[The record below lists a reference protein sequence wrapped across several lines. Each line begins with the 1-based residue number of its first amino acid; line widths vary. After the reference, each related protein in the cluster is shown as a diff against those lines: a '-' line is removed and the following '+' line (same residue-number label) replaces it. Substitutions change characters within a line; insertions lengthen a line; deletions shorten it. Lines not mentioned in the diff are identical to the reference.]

1 MRFKDYH
8 YSFWIPTDASIPG
21 RMALL
26 ITAYLILTNMATSQH
41 GNMAF
46 DAKVFSAM
54 DAWFYACRFFVGAAL
69 LQFAMVI
76 KLVSRLPSESDLE
89 EHRQGTTSAS
99 KRCRIYDRFAFWI
112 FSLTFVVFC
121 FAYGAICCSQ

>member
-1 MRFKDYH
+1 
-8 YSFWIPTDASIPG
+8 
-21 RMALL
+21 MALL

-46 DAKVFSAM
+46 DAKVFTAM

-69 LQFAMVI
+69 LEFAMVI
-76 KLVSRLPSESDLE
+76 KL
-89 EHRQGTTSAS
+89 AS
-99 KRCRIYDRFAFWI
+99 KLSSETDGEGPRNGRVSTSTRCRIYDRFAFWI
-112 FSLTFVVFC
+112 FTVTFVVFC

>member
-1 MRFKDYH
+1 MRFYDYH

-54 DAWFYACRFFVGAAL
+54 DAWFYACRFFVGAAM

-76 KLVSRLPSESDLE
+76 KLSWANV
-89 EHRQGTTSAS
+89 A
-99 KRCRIYDRFAFWI
+99 FA
-112 FSLTFVVFC
+112 LAKPGPCQRVRTYVV
-121 FAYGAICCSQ
+121 

>member
-1 MRFKDYH
+1 
-8 YSFWIPTDASIPG
+8 
-21 RMALL
+21 MALL

-54 DAWFYACRFFVGAAL
+54 DAWFYACRFFVGAAM

-76 KLVSRLPSESDLE
+76 KLSSRLPSETDE
-89 EHRQGTTSAS
+89 EDQRYESTSAS
-99 KRCRIYDRFAFWI
+99 NRGRIYDKFAFWI
-112 FSLTFVVFC
+112 FSVTFVVFC
-121 FAYGAICCSQ
+121 FAYGVICCSQ